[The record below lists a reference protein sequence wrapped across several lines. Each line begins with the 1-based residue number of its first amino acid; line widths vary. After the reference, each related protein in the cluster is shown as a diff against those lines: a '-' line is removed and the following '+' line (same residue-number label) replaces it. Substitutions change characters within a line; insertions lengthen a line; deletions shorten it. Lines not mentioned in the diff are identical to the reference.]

1 MSLAIGKKLTA
12 EQRLSKAVVDIISK
26 DEFIALAGV
35 LMIGK
40 KTVVDGLPTARTNG
54 RDEEYGREFVDK
66 LTDPELR
73 FLVLHENYHKMY
85 RHLTTWKHLYKQ
97 NQQKANAACDYVINI
112 KLFDTNA
119 GQSQWIKMPEGGLID
134 EKYRGMDTKQ
144 VWDLLPEDDGDD
156 GSGEGQPG
164 GGNGS
169 GGEGFDSH
177 DWEGAQEMSAEE
189 RETLGKEIDEAIRQ
203 GAVLAGKNGSGGD
216 RILEELLETKVDW
229 RELLR
234 DFVTSTCAGKD
245 YSTWRKVNR
254 RYVGMDMLMPGS
266 ISEAVGDI
274 VIAVDTSG
282 SIGGPELA
290 HFMGEVKGIC
300 EQVKP
305 SRVHVMYWDT
315 EVARHEVYLQ
325 DELEGLVKSTKPAGG
340 GGTEVECVPAYIQ
353 DKELNVE
360 CVVVLTD
367 GYLGGAWGEWK
378 HPVLWAINGNKR
390 ATAPIGK
397 TVHIDD

>member
-1 MSLAIGKKLTA
+1 MLNLNKQLTA
-12 EQRLSKAVVDIISK
+12 EQRLYKASTDIIGR
-26 DEFIALAGV
+26 DEFVALSGV
-35 LMIGK
+35 LMIGSK
-40 KTVVDGLPTARTNG
+40 QVSEDFPTACTNG
-54 RDEEYGREFVDK
+54 RDEWYGRAFVDD
-66 LTDPELR
+66 LSDAEFR
-73 FLVLHENYHKMY
+73 FVMLHECYHKMY
-85 RHLTTWKHLYKQ
+85 RHLSTWQHLK
-97 NQQKANAACDYVINI
+97 NKNAMLANMACDYVINL
-112 KLFDTNA
+112 KLTDTDA
-119 GQSQWIKMPEGGLID
+119 YKKEWIKMPEGGLLD
-134 EKYRGMDTKQ
+134 PQYANMNAEQ
-144 VWDLLPEDDGDD
+144 VFNKLKADNQQPQQGEGKG
-156 GSGEGQPG
+156 GSG
-164 GGNGS
+164 
-169 GGEGFDSH
+169 FDEH
-177 DWEGAQEMSAEE
+177 DWDGAREMSAEE
-189 RETLGKEIDEAIRQ
+189 AQDLAKEIDEAIRQ
-203 GAVLAGKNGSGGD
+203 GAVLAGKSGSGGD
-216 RILEELLETKVDW
+216 RILEELLETKQDW

-282 SIGGPELA
+282 SIGGPELSA
-290 HFMGEVKGIC
+290 FMGEVTGIC
-300 EQVKP
+300 NQVKP

-325 DELEGLVKSTKPAGG
+325 DELDGLVKSTKPAGG

-367 GYLGGAWGEWK
+367 GYLGGSWGDWK

>member
-1 MSLAIGKKLTA
+1 MLFRSFTA
-12 EQRLSKAVVDIISK
+12 S
-26 DEFIALAGV
+26 
-35 LMIGK
+35 
-40 KTVVDGLPTARTNG
+40 TNG
-54 RDEEYGREFVDK
+54 RDATYGRWFVDQ
-66 LTDPELR
+66 LTDKELA
-73 FLVLHENYHKMY
+73 FLVMHENMHKCY
-85 RHLTTWKHLYKQ
+85 RHLTTWRKLYDI
-97 NQQKANAACDYVINI
+97 NRKAANNACDFVINI
-112 KLFDTNA
+112 QLVDMDPNETCIA
-119 GQSQWIKMPEGGLID
+119 MPRNKQTGERDGMYD
-134 EKYRGMDTKQ
+134 ERFRGMDTKQ
-144 VWDLLPEDDGDD
+144 VWDLLPDDDGDD

-164 GGNGS
+164 GGAGED
-169 GGEGFDSH
+169 GEGFDSH
-177 DWEGAQEMSAEE
+177 DWDGAQEMSAEE
-189 RETLGKEIDEAIRQ
+189 REGLAKEIDEAIRQ

-216 RILEELLETKVDW
+216 RILEELLETKQDW

-325 DELEGLVKSTKPAGG
+325 DELDGLVKSTKPAGG

-367 GYLGGAWGEWK
+367 GYLGGSWGEWK

>member
-1 MSLAIGKKLTA
+1 MLFRSH
-12 EQRLSKAVVDIISK
+12 R
-26 DEFIALAGV
+26 
-35 LMIGK
+35 
-40 KTVVDGLPTARTNG
+40 
-54 RDEEYGREFVDK
+54 
-66 LTDPELR
+66 
-73 FLVLHENYHKMY
+73 
-85 RHLTTWKHLYKQ
+85 
-97 NQQKANAACDYVINI
+97 KANVACDYVINI
-112 KLFDTNA
+112 KLADTDA
-119 GQSQWIKMPEGGLID
+119 GKNKWITMPEGGLLD
-134 EKYRGMDTKQ
+134 EQYRGMDTKQ
-144 VWDLLPEDDGDD
+144 VWDLLPDDDGGD
-156 GSGEGQPG
+156 GGEGEPG
-164 GGNGS
+164 D
-169 GGEGFDSH
+169 GEGFDSH
-177 DWEGAQEMSAEE
+177 DWDGAQEMSAEE
-189 RETLGKEIDEAIRQ
+189 REGLAKEIDEAIRQ

-325 DELEGLVKSTKPAGG
+325 DELDGLVKSTKPAGG

-367 GYLGGAWGEWK
+367 GYLGGSWGDWK